1 MGAQELVWGL
11 PVSGRRKMNHPRGVA
26 VLEFALVV
34 PVLLLLV
41 FGITEFG
48 RAWMTKNI
56 MTQAAREG
64 ARYAAVLSPFD
75 ASKVKQR
82 VKDSLMGASLEGE
95 PTITITGPSG
105 DPPTVTATVTG
116 TFQVLSGAIIPGFSG
131 DIELQAQSAFRY
143 EW

>member
-1 MGAQELVWGL
+1 MGSQGLVWGL
-11 PVSGRRKMNHPRGVA
+11 SVSGRRRMNHPRGTV
-26 VLEFALVV
+26 VLEFALLV
-34 PVLLLLV
+34 PILLLLV

-75 ASKVKQR
+75 AGKVKQR
-82 VKDSLMGASLEGE
+82 VKKSLIGASLKDYDIE
-95 PTITITGPSG
+95 ITGPSG
-105 DPPTVTATVTG
+105 DPLTVTATVTG
-116 TFQVLSGAIIPGFSG
+116 TFQVLSGTIIPGFSG